1 MIVEANNNEA
11 LSPDTTQPK
20 PGWRIKLGFT
30 MFIAA
35 LVWPVLLPILPLF
48 GLSTQSVAAFTGFML
63 VAAEVV
69 LILAAAISGKDGF
82 AYIKK
87 RVFGFFKSY
96 GPPQVV
102 SATRY
107 KIGLVFFVV
116 PFLFGFGSPYVGHL
130 FPGLDIH
137 KIAYAV
143 AGDILLLAGLFILG
157 GNFWDKLRSLFLHK
171 AVAVM
176 PDSPS
181 AK

>member
-1 MIVEANNNEA
+1 MEANNKEV
-11 LSPDTTQPK
+11 LPPDTIQPK
-20 PGWRIKLGFT
+20 AEWRIKLGFT

-35 LVWPVLLPILPLF
+35 MVWPVLLPILPLF

-69 LILAAAISGKDGF
+69 IILAAAIAGKEGF

-102 SATRY
+102 SAKRY
-107 KIGLVFFVV
+107 KIGLVIFMV
-116 PFLFGFGSPYVGHL
+116 PLLFGFGSPYVGH
-130 FPGLDIH
+130 FIPGLDEH
-137 KIAYAV
+137 KIVYAV
-143 AGDILLLAGLFILG
+143 AGDILLLAGLFMLG

-176 PDSPS
+176 PDSPP

>member
-11 LSPDTTQPK
+11 LSPDMTQPK
-20 PGWRIKLGFT
+20 PGWRIKTGFA
-30 MFIAA
+30 MFIAS
-35 LVWPVLLPILPLF
+35 VSWPVLLPILPLF
-48 GLSTQSVAAFTGFML
+48 GLSPGSVAAFSGIML
-63 VAAEVV
+63 VAAEVMLV
-69 LILAAAISGKDGF
+69 AGAAVAGKDGF

-176 PDSPS
+176 PDAPP